1 LYFTP
6 GWWYKNVSQTGLY
19 FELCLYAKI
28 PKGAKLMPTKKFNGL
43 SKKGDFQEALTR
55 AIDKALSSTGGAD
68 FIVKWTFLSAKGEKG
83 GLLPRNS
90 LTVTIEATW

>member
-1 LYFTP
+1 
-6 GWWYKNVSQTGLY
+6 
-19 FELCLYAKI
+19 
-28 PKGAKLMPTKKFNGL
+28 MPTRKFNGL

-68 FIVKWTFLSAKGEKG
+68 IIVKWTFLSAKGEKG